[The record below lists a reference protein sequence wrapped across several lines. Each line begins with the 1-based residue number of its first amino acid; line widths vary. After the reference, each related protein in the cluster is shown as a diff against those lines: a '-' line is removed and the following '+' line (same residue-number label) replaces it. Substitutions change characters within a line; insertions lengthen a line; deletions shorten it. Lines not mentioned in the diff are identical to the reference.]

1 MNDANEELKEIVR
14 SIGAFWILLIPAV
27 LFGIWWFLP
36 ADFKSNIEG
45 RIPIETITSILETLI
60 YVIVVLLIVGIV
72 LLVIRAILI
81 GVLEKKRM
89 RYYLWLPHADD
100 SVSLTSLTAI
110 TKDLYSQKRM
120 WYERLLKG
128 KEQFILIIHNDSDN
142 IVRFYVGMPLDRRRN
157 VLTSLRGLYRLSEFY
172 EVDPAKVY
180 PNVKTYK
187 RQLHTNR
194 LTSLQRN
201 YQFDPVGAL
210 IDKMEDDSWIEIR
223 VTPDKSGVLE
233 RAVKLE
239 DKKQKFDQKQARK
252 NQNESGQVD
261 GVSMDDARRLVKRLR
276 PAAGDVEMVF
286 DVVIQIESKR
296 KLVATDLG
304 MTITSLTQHSANS
317 LKLKRTPWYQHV
329 ITQAP
334 FLIGKTFKMTTSELA
349 AFFHLPDIDENE

>member
-1 MNDANEELKEIVR
+1 MNDANEELKDIIR
-14 SIGAFWILLIPAV
+14 SIGAFWIILIPAA

-36 ADFKSNIEG
+36 EDTKIQVAEQVPVG
-45 RIPIETITSILETLI
+45 TIASILETLI
-60 YVIVVLLIVGIV
+60 YGLVVLLIVGIV
-72 LLVIRAILI
+72 VLVIRAIII
-81 GVLEKKRM
+81 GVFEKRRM
-89 RYYLWLPHADD
+89 CYFLWLPHADD
-100 SVSLTSLTAI
+100 TVSLSSLTAI
-110 TKDLYSQKRM
+110 TKDLYAQKRV

-128 KEQFILIIHNDSDN
+128 KEQFILIIHNDTDN
-142 IVRFYVGMPLDRRRN
+142 RVRFYVGMPRDRRRN

-172 EVDPAKVY
+172 EAEPANIY
-180 PNVKTYK
+180 PSVKTYK

-194 LTSLQRN
+194 LTSLQRKFE
-201 YQFDPVGAL
+201 FDPVGAL

-223 VTPDKSGVLE
+223 VTPDKSGTLE

-252 NQNESGQVD
+252 TQNESGQVD
-261 GVSMDDARRLVKRLR
+261 GVSMDDARRLVRRLR

-286 DVVIQIESKR
+286 DVVIQVESTR

-317 LKLKRTPWYQHV
+317 LKIMRTPWYQHV
-329 ITQAP
+329 ITEAP
-334 FLIGKTFKMTTSELA
+334 FLIGKSFKMTTSELA